1 MARVENY
8 YLILEVSPD
17 AKLKEIKAAFRR
29 LARQYHPDLNPNNDE
44 AAEKFKQISQ
54 AYDVL
59 SDATKRRRYDRDF
72 PFHKTQPKI
81 QLETARDFYFRGMQR
96 SQAKEYRQAIE
107 DYTQAITL
115 EPTLIDAYLKRCEMH
130 YKLSDYRGVLDDC
143 YQVLEIDPQV
153 AKAYYYQGRARF
165 SLGYVQSAIE
175 SYTTAIAREKN
186 YAQAYYYR
194 GLAYQ
199 ESNQNLAAVEDL
211 RQAARLFRK
220 QNDNRA
226 YYRSQKVIRDLTVKK
241 RKIDRM
247 SNSSNNAIANAL
259 LALPVYL
266 VNPVGGLLPAYS
278 RMRRKQAIQVGVI
291 YGVLSSVC
299 FVISYSIW
307 QESEISIWL
316 RFFLGL
322 IPFFSLLLSNSIIR
336 SFYRNSGSIS
346 SDFFIAGTALM
357 PIAFASVFISLIYSF
372 IAPLIVL
379 LSISGCCYTIFIL
392 YAGCAQILNL
402 SEAQS
407 AFSTTAILII
417 STMFCYLALEILL
430 FQI

>member
-29 LARQYHPDLNPNNDE
+29 LARQYHPDLNPDNAE

-59 SDATKRRRYDRDF
+59 SDAAKRRRYDRDF
-72 PFHKTQPKI
+72 PFHQTRQKI
-81 QLETARDFYFRGMQR
+81 ELETARDFYFRGIQR
-96 SQAKEYRQAIE
+96 SQSKEYRQAIE

-115 EPTLIDAYLKRCEMH
+115 EPTMIDAYLKRCEMR

-143 YQVLEIDPQV
+143 YQILEIDPQIP
-153 AKAYYYQGRARF
+153 KAYYYQGRARY
-165 SLGYVQSAIE
+165 SLGYIQSAIE
-175 SYTTAIAREKN
+175 SYTTAITRQRD

-194 GLAYQ
+194 GIAYQ
-199 ESNQNLAAVEDL
+199 ESSQNSAAVEDL
-211 RQAARLFRK
+211 QQAAKLFKK

-226 YYRSQKVIRDLTVKK
+226 YYRSQKMIRDLTTKKVKI
-241 RKIDRM
+241 RH
-247 SNSSNNAIANAL
+247 SSGNSNNAIVNAL
-259 LALPVYL
+259 QTLPIYIT
-266 VNPVGGLLPAYS
+266 NPVGGLLPAYS
-278 RMRRKQAIQVGVI
+278 RMSKKQAIQVGAI
-291 YGVLSSVC
+291 YGILSSVC
-299 FVISYSIW
+299 FVVGSSIW
-307 QESEISIWL
+307 QESELPMWSM
-316 RFFLGL
+316 FSLGT
-322 IPFFSLLLSNSIIR
+322 IPFFSLLFSNSIIR
-336 SFYRNSGSIS
+336 SFYRNSGSIA

-357 PIAFASVFISLIYSF
+357 PIAFSAIVISAIYSV

-379 LSISGCCYTIFIL
+379 LSIMGFCYSIFTL

-407 AFSTTAILII
+407 AFSTTSILLI
-417 STMFCYLALEILL
+417 STMFCYLALEIFL
-430 FQI
+430 FQT